1 MSKKLPL
8 ISGKDTVKAF
18 SRGGWR
24 VDRIAGSHAVMR
36 KDGSAVTLSVPL
48 HKEPKKRAFALFDK
62 RRRYRYRRIPDLL
75 SCSGII
81 GEF

>member
-8 ISGKDTVKAF
+8 ISEKETVKAF

-48 HKEPKKRAFALFDK
+48 HKELRKG
-62 RRRYRYRRIPDLL
+62 LL
-75 SCSGII
+75 RSLIKDAGIDI
-81 GEF
+81 EEFLSYLVILGL

>member
-18 SRGGWR
+18 SRGGWH

-48 HKEPKKRAFALFDK
+48 HKELRKG
-62 RRRYRYRRIPDLL
+62 LL
-75 SCSGII
+75 RSLIKDAGIDI
-81 GEF
+81 EEFLTYLVVLGL